1 MIERAE
7 QAANSFIAWA
17 VAGVLGGALWL
28 VRRIF
33 TNQRQVEMMM
43 AEIALREAQRKE
55 ERKAD
60 RELLNDTRADVK
72 EIRDDIKTLFQRHG
86 K

>member
-1 MIERAE
+1 MDRVE

-17 VAGVLGGALWL
+17 VAGALGGAWWL

-43 AEIALREAQRKE
+43 AEIALLEAQRKE

-72 EIRDDIKTLFQRHG
+72 EIRDDIKTLFQRHNQ
-86 K
+86 